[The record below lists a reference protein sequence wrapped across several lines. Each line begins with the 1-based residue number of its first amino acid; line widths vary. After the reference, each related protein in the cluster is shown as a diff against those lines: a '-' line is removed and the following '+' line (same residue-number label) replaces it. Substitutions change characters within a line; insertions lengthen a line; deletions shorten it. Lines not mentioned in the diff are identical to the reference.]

1 MNTFFKIIFFAV
13 ASFIMMFFLGG
24 FREENAL
31 LHRLIIMF
39 LSVCYCF
46 APLVLSKIESTK
58 HLIENKRNALWLS
71 LAGFFFVFVVSISIP
86 YGFLSVR
93 FLSAFFVGF
102 FVIGMMLYMLRPV
115 IAAEAE

>member
-1 MNTFFKIIFFAV
+1 MNTFFKIILYAA
-13 ASFIMMFFLGG
+13 ASFILMFFLGG
-24 FREENAL
+24 FREENTL

-71 LAGFFFVFVVSISIP
+71 LAGFFFVFVVSISLP
-86 YGFLSVR
+86 YGFLSFR

-102 FVIGMMLYMLRPV
+102 FVIGLLVYMLRP
-115 IAAEAE
+115 ARTTEAG